1 MFAVYILTRFRYST
15 SANSQVPEEYQTHDQ
30 ITRNYCEDPRFQFPI
45 SVSRPQTSRRRSKKY
60 IPLCSPKSLAHLAMW
75 IFISGL
81 MFFLSSPPALF
92 PSSSTG
98 GTCTL
103 FLPISCTSSCAQ
115 SSVCTVFSPAVASK
129 SARSFESS
137 YEGGSGW
144 RTFDLRCR
152 TKSKAAIAMSATTP
166 TPPSEA
172 PIMSGR

>member
-1 MFAVYILTRFRYST
+1 MTKLPEIIMKILAFNFQYRYRAPNHQASI
-15 SANSQVPEEYQTHDQ
+15 QG
-30 ITRNYCEDPRFQFPI
+30 
-45 SVSRPQTSRRRSKKY
+45 Y

-75 IFISGL
+75 ILISGFK
-81 MFFLSSPPALF
+81 FFLSSPPALF

-98 GTCTL
+98 GMCTL

-152 TKSKAAIAMSATTP
+152 TKSKAAIAKSATTP